1 MLESMLDTRLAPMNL
16 AIVKQII
23 KYCNGT
29 FEFGILYL
37 GDTTTELVGYSDAE
51 WLRGNDD
58 KNSTLEGCFYLSN
71 SLISWHNKKQSSMP
85 LSPIEVEYIIVG
97 LCCS

>member
-51 WLRGNDD
+51 WLR
-58 KNSTLEGCFYLSN
+58 
-71 SLISWHNKKQSSMP
+71 
-85 LSPIEVEYIIVG
+85 
-97 LCCS
+97 